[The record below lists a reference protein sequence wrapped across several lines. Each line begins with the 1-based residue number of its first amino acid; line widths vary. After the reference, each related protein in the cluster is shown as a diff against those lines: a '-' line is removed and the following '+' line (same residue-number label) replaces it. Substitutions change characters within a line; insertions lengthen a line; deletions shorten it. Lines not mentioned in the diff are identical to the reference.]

1 MPYDGGWAPYVP
13 VAERRRRALRKMT
26 QLRKKGMDI
35 RPIEIEGRKI
45 ARTFWGQAWCDHMES
60 LGDFANRLPRG
71 RTYVRNGSV
80 CHLAIKKGGITAMVS
95 GSSLYNIKVKIGV
108 LPKKKWTKV
117 KSRCAGQIGSL
128 LELLQGRFS
137 DNVMDVVTDSHGGLF
152 PLSKEIHLSCSCP
165 DWATMCKHVAAVL
178 YGVGARLDEQP
189 DLLFLLRGVK
199 HDELISA
206 NATDAVNLAT
216 RRGGKRPTLDSG
228 ELGEVFG
235 IEFDTVSEQ
244 NSRSAGSKLPKKSTG
259 KRASALKKKLTKKKL
274 TTTRHK
280 KSKASKKSDSK
291 KKTATKK
298 ASSKTT
304 PHKTV
309 TTASAKIKAATKRPR
324 KNSAKKTVTKPTKK
338 KAKRTRTLKKK
349 TSARTIKKSSANKRD
364 VKTRSQS
371 VKKTSA
377 KKK

>member
-1 MPYDGGWAPYVP
+1 MPYYGGWAPYVS
-13 VAERRRRALRKMT
+13 VAERRRRALKKMT

-128 LELLQGRFS
+128 LELLQGHFS
-137 DNVMDVVTDSHGGLF
+137 DNVMDVVTDSRGGLF

-206 NATDAVNLAT
+206 NAADAVNRAT

-228 ELGEVFG
+228 DLGEVFG
-235 IEFDTVSEQ
+235 IEFDTASEQ
-244 NSRSAGSKLPKKSTG
+244 NSRSAGSKLPKKSTR
-259 KRASALKKKLTKKKL
+259 KRASARKKKL

-309 TTASAKIKAATKRPR
+309 TTSSAKIRAATKKPR
-324 KNSAKKTVTKPTKK
+324 KNSAKKTVTKPAKK

-349 TSARTIKKSSANKRD
+349 TGARTIKKSSAKKRD

-371 VKKTSA
+371 VKKTPA
-377 KKK
+377 RKKAVRK